1 MFGELETYRT
11 LEERGANETLSNL
24 VNEFVKMECTTRTDR
39 DRKGKKSL
47 LRAIKLWKVDVVESH
62 DNPHPEGIQH
72 NKEDVGLCQS
82 LFYKDI
88 CGRVGVS
95 CALCRYWFFTL
106 P

>member
-47 LRAIKLWKVDVVESH
+47 LRAIKL
-62 DNPHPEGIQH
+62 
-72 NKEDVGLCQS
+72 
-82 LFYKDI
+82 
-88 CGRVGVS
+88 
-95 CALCRYWFFTL
+95 
-106 P
+106 